1 MTTSRQERTQ
11 GGSGGLGVPGRHGGH
26 GRGRR
31 PGQRE
36 GLRRT
41 HRPLRARTPAQT
53 LALQGRDW
61 HSFCEARPAGVQPVR
76 GDRRLASGDLHA
88 PTGEKVGEFHAA
100 LFSLAS
106 PGHVGPRGTGSLE
119 LHTFN
124 LAEGSI
130 MGTGTASFDP
140 DGPDTFAIVGGTGRY
155 LGIRGA
161 YTAWQRPR
169 ELGGDGTAELTLTF
183 RTEEA

>member
-1 MTTSRQERTQ
+1 MTTSRRNALKGALAALASLAGMGATARAAAGSA
-11 GGSGGLGVPGRHGGH
+11 GGPA
-26 GRGRR
+26 
-31 PGQRE
+31 PDA
-36 GLRRT
+36 
-41 HRPLRARTPAQT
+41 PPAPARTPAQT